1 MPLENPSIINKA
13 TRIDGDENPI
23 CDECAAR
30 LENVEVSDISNCPI
44 YDWNRGERCLEC
56 LAFNE
61 RRHPAMFSEV
71 RTIAEIQRQIEYY
84 RDYPPDGLSE
94 IERQVRIDT
103 LEWVLG
109 EGRHAS

>member
-30 LENVEVSDISNCPI
+30 LEGVVVEDISNCPI
-44 YDWNRGERCLEC
+44 YDWKQDFSCREC
-56 LAFNE
+56 LAFAG
-61 RRHPAMFSEV
+61 RYHPAMFSDV
-71 RTIAEIQRQIEYY
+71 RTIAEIEAKIEFY
-84 RDYPPDGLSE
+84 RDNPPNDLPE
-94 IERQVRIDT
+94 IERQIRIDT

-109 EGRHAS
+109 EGRYGK